1 MTRPRLLAF
10 SHDYTLTGA
19 PIALF
24 NALVGLKSGFDILV
38 LSQTD
43 GPLRK
48 ALLDAGINAQAIP
61 NVLSDS
67 NVSAGLLDSYD
78 AVLCNTLLTCLP
90 IHAAHR
96 LGKPSVWYIHEG
108 HWGPNFFM
116 DRYKPAMP
124 GAFPLVSRVAVPC
137 QFARELYASWLADK
151 PVDIVP
157 YGVPTQDLP
166 PPPANNQSIHV
177 LQLGSFEA
185 RKGQD
190 LALAAF
196 RILNDDQFILHF
208 VGNIQ
213 DQNYRQQVV
222 SHFAD
227 VRQVR
232 YWDSIPKEQTAAI
245 IADCDM
251 LIVPSRDE
259 VTPMVILEAMALGKP
274 VIAARICGIPEMI
287 EDGKT
292 GFLFE
297 MDNVQEL
304 ANLMTRLGRDPDL
317 RRQVGSQGRDFQRQ
331 HRTVE
336 QCSKRFDEI
345 LHELLKGPL
354 LPTGEKGRG

>member
-1 MTRPRLLAF
+1 MTRPKLLVF

-24 NALVGLKSGFDILV
+24 NALIGLKSTFEILV

-43 GPLRK
+43 GPLRT
-48 ALLDAGINAQAIP
+48 ALMDAGIRAEAVP
-61 NVLSDS
+61 NVLADS
-67 NVSAGLLDSYD
+67 KVSARVMESQDI
-78 AVLCNTLLTCLP
+78 VICNTLLTCVP
-90 IHAAHR
+90 IHAAHQ
-96 LGKPSVWYIHEG
+96 LGKPSLWYIHEG

-116 DRYKPAMP
+116 ERYKPAMP

-137 QFARELYASWLADK
+137 QFARDLYASRLADK

-157 YGVPTQDLP
+157 YGVPNQERP
-166 PPPANNQSIHV
+166 PPPAKVENIHV

-190 LALAAF
+190 LALSAF
-196 RILNDDQFILHF
+196 RGLNDDRFLLHF

-213 DQNYRQQVV
+213 DPNYRQQVV

-245 IADCDM
+245 IVDCDM

-287 EDGKT
+287 EEGKT

-297 MDNVQEL
+297 KDNVDQL
-304 ANLMTRLGRDPDL
+304 RNLIVRLGRDPDL
-317 RRQVGSQGRDFQRQ
+317 RRQVGNQGREFQRQ
-331 HRTVE
+331 HRTLE
-336 QCSKRFDEI
+336 QCSARFDKI
-345 LHELLKGPL
+345 LHELLDGARVLVGDKSQ
-354 LPTGEKGRG
+354 E